1 MSTRDNAVEIAEV
14 GREVERE
21 SMTDDRTVQ
30 LDPDG
35 GHFLAARPHAG
46 EPRLTRLRVD
56 AELMQVVD
64 QRLLEL
70 LQVLGN
76 RKPELNQVEDRVAN
90 QLTRPVLRRLASAVR
105 PDDLDFSSRPL

>member
-14 GREVERE
+14 GREIQRE

-30 LDPDG
+30 LDPDCS
-35 GHFLAARPHAG
+35 HFLAARPHAG
-46 EPRLTRLRVD
+46 QPRFTWLRVD
-56 AELMQVVD
+56 AELKQVVD

-76 RKPELNQVEDRVAN
+76 RKPELSQVEDRVAD
-90 QLTRPVLRRLASAVR
+90 QLTRPVIRRLAS
-105 PDDLDFSSRPL
+105 